1 MSSTSNNQCPVYSPI
16 LGALGLGF
24 SISLS
29 AIGAAYGTAKSGKGV
44 MAVGTLHPELIIR
57 FILPIIMAGVVAM
70 FGLIVDMFM
79 LNGFVKG
86 SYPLFTG
93 ALHLGAGLC
102 MGFCGLASGVAIG
115 VVGDAAVRGV
125 AQQPRLFIGM
135 ILILIFSEVLALY
148 GMIVALFICQKA
160 SADLKC

>member
-1 MSSTSNNQCPVYSPI
+1 MSSASTNYCPVYSPI
-16 LGALGLGF
+16 LGALGLAF

-29 AIGAAYGTAKSGKGV
+29 TIGAAYGTAKSGKGI

-57 FILPIIMAGVVAM
+57 SILPVIMAGVVAL

-79 LNGFVKG
+79 INSFNKTA
-86 SYPLFTG
+86 YPLFSG

-135 ILILIFSEVLALY
+135 ILILIFAEVLALY
-148 GMIVALFICQKA
+148 GMIMGLFICQRA
-160 SADLKC
+160 GSDTKC